1 MENLSKAIWALFTKI
16 DGDDVLKKAGMLE
29 SSEDSMPETRHMD
42 GYINE
47 SELMRC
53 LLEIDKKST
62 NDQLEMLCQVIQAKW
77 MESNKDCIS
86 LTFHQTDSVFNTLL
100 YFASNC
106 ISVIDRDPV
115 CRYRQLLRWHL
126 LTTRV
131 TEDLLTTSFLAARDS
146 QWHTTR
152 RSFDWPA
159 YINHDNKEIN
169 NILSRPLA
177 ELHMHLKGSSYNF
190 ELSWICLMNNI
201 WQMQKNFDSVYEGHE
216 YKTKDDHLYDK
227 IRRAAAIRY
236 YLAGVVGLIPLNC
249 TLSQLN
255 DDFNNGDREWFKQR
269 RDKLGKNYELPD
281 FQKII
286 KEQFKETKEKVFSNF
301 KMPEITDE
309 DKKGEYEKKKK
320 EDIVDYIP
328 VEHYVTEPVENK
340 VLASERRFMYEV
352 FKVIYEDK
360 ENKAEDA
367 ATLFYAY
374 LLYKNYFR
382 NEIIQLNDRT
392 GFDNFASYEELK
404 TDYLTHEY
412 RELLYKAAIEGF
424 LQKGDGENRFIE
436 CRIVPKNTDEEI
448 EKSLDEITRC
458 LNDKYKKHYG
468 FIFHFIKSRDERSDD
483 ERYRHYKLRQ
493 EVKKK
498 AFAIFNFRNNQQF
511 RDKKDSLV
519 GTVVGLDAANSE
531 IYCRPEVFAQA
542 FRFLRRHDIKIHGDN
557 DNAPNDLNVTYHV
570 GEDFLDV
577 ADGLRAVE
585 EAILY
590 LNLRTGDRLGHA
602 LVLGTDVREYYE
614 NRYHAICMRKQV
626 ILDDFAWLYH
636 ECIRLIGYTPLC
648 GWMQMKFLH
657 YFNDIYNNNQKK
669 GQSIID
675 SFFKEEDEDSGL
687 LSTNINDYY
696 LSWLLRGD
704 SPTIGED
711 LDSAN
716 LEKLTKTIDREWAF
730 AGFNHHPLAE
740 AALRNSA
747 ARQLF
752 DAYHSNK
759 YYKRGNVVDELVIPQ
774 EYREEWYTLLEKI
787 QQDLLGKLER
797 KHIAIECNPSSNY
810 KIGEMTRYADHPI
823 FRFFND
829 GICTPFPQR
838 EIAVSVNTD
847 DQGVFSTSLEREY
860 SLLALA
866 LERNPFEGCTNT
878 PREIDNW
885 LDKIREMSIEQKFVK

>member
-1 MENLSKAIWALFTKI
+1 MENLSKAILALFTEI
-16 DGDDVLKKAGMLE
+16 DGDDVLKNFGLLE
-29 SSEDSMPETRHMD
+29 KHGVSVSDTRHMD
-42 GYINE
+42 VDIKE
-47 SELMRC
+47 SEIMKC
-53 LLEIDKKST
+53 LLKKDRRST
-62 NDQLEMLCQVIQAKW
+62 NDQLEMLCQIIQIKW
-77 MESNKDCIS
+77 MECNKDCIN
-86 LTFHQTDSVFNTLL
+86 LTFRQTDSVFNTLL
-100 YFASNC
+100 YFSSNC

-131 TEDLLTTSFLAARDS
+131 TEDLLTTSFLAAQDT
-146 QWHTTR
+146 QWQTTR

-201 WQMQKNFDSVYEGHE
+201 WQMQKNFDNVYKGHE
-216 YKTKDDHLYDK
+216 FKKKDDHLYEK
-227 IRRAAAIRY
+227 IKRAAVIRY

-255 DDFNNGDREWFKQR
+255 DDFNNGDSKRFEEKRGIFGE
-269 RDKLGKNYELPD
+269 DYILTD

-286 KEQFKETKEKVFSNF
+286 KEQLKETKEKVFANF

-309 DKKGEYEKKKK
+309 DKKEEYERLKK

-352 FKVIYEDK
+352 FKLIYEDK
-360 ENKAEDA
+360 GNKAEDA

-404 TDYLTHEY
+404 TDFLTQEY
-412 RELLYKAAIEGF
+412 RELLYKAAIAGF
-424 LQKGDGENRFIE
+424 LQKGLDRFIE
-436 CRIVPKNTDEEI
+436 CRIVPKNTDNEI
-448 EKSLDEITRC
+448 EKSLEEITKC
-458 LNDKYKKHYG
+458 LNGKYKKHYG
-468 FIFHFIKSRDERSDD
+468 FIFHFIKSRDERKNN
-483 ERYRHYKLRQ
+483 ELYRHYQLRQ
-493 EVKKK
+493 EVKNK
-498 AFAIFNFRNNQQF
+498 AYAIFNFRNNQKF

-542 FRFLRRHDIKIHGDN
+542 FRFLRRHDIKINGDN
-557 DNAPNDLNVTYHV
+557 DNAPDDLNVTYHV
-570 GEDFLDV
+570 GEDFLDI

-585 EAILY
+585 EAILF

-602 LVLGTDVREYYE
+602 LVLGTDVREYYK
-614 NRYHAICMRKQV
+614 NRYHAICIRKQV

-648 GWMQMKFLH
+648 GWMQMMFLH

-675 SFFKEEDEDSGL
+675 SFFREEDEASGL
-687 LSTNINDYY
+687 LSSNIDDYY
-696 LSWLLRGD
+696 LSWSLRGD

-716 LEKLTKTIDREWAF
+716 LEKLTTTIDREWAF

-759 YYKRGNVVDELVIPQ
+759 YYERGNEADEFVIPM
-774 EYREEWYTLLEKI
+774 EYREEWYKLLEKI
-787 QQDLLGKLER
+787 QQDLLGSLER

-810 KIGEMTRYADHPI
+810 KIGEMTRYDEHPI
-823 FRFFND
+823 FRFFNE
-829 GICTPFPQR
+829 GIMTPYPKR
-838 EIAVSVNTD
+838 KIAVSVNTD

-866 LERNPFEGCTNT
+866 LERNPFKGCTNA
-878 PREIDNW
+878 PRDVDNW
-885 LDKIREMSIEQKFVK
+885 LNKIREMSIEQKFVK

>member
-1 MENLSKAIWALFTKI
+1 MENLSKAILALFTEI
-16 DGDDVLKKAGMLE
+16 DGDDVLKNFGLLE
-29 SSEDSMPETRHMD
+29 KHGVSVSDTRHMD
-42 GYINE
+42 VDIKE
-47 SELMRC
+47 SEIMKC
-53 LLEIDKKST
+53 LLKKDRRST
-62 NDQLEMLCQVIQAKW
+62 NDQLEMLCQIIQIKW
-77 MESNKDCIS
+77 MECNKDCIN
-86 LTFHQTDSVFNTLL
+86 LTFRQTDSVFNTLL
-100 YFASNC
+100 YFSSNC

-131 TEDLLTTSFLAARDS
+131 TEDLLTTSFLAAQDT
-146 QWHTTR
+146 QWQTAR
-152 RSFDWPA
+152 RNFDWPA
-159 YINHDNKEIN
+159 YISHDNKEIN

-190 ELSWICLMNNI
+190 DLSWICLMNNI
-201 WQMQKNFDSVYEGHE
+201 WQMQKNFDNVYKGHE
-216 YKTKDDHLYDK
+216 FKKKDDHLYEK
-227 IRRAAAIRY
+227 IKRAAVIRY
-236 YLAGVVGLIPLNC
+236 YLSGVVGLIPLNC

-255 DDFNNGDREWFKQR
+255 DDFNGEYKR
-269 RDKLGKNYELPD
+269 
-281 FQKII
+281 
-286 KEQFKETKEKVFSNF
+286 FKERREEFKKDYTISDFAKFVKGQLRLTKDKAMSDF
-301 KMPEITDE
+301 KLPEITDE
-309 DKKGEYEKKKK
+309 DKKGEYERLSR

-328 VEHYVTEPVENK
+328 VDHYLKEPIENK
-340 VLASERRFMYEV
+340 VLASERKFMYEV
-352 FKVIYEDK
+352 FKFIYADNGNK
-360 ENKAEDA
+360 SENV

-404 TDYLTHEY
+404 TDFLTQEY

-424 LQKGDGENRFIE
+424 LQKGLDRFIE
-436 CRIVPKNTDEEI
+436 CRIVPKNTDNEI
-448 EKSLDEITRC
+448 EKSLEEITKC
-458 LNDKYKKHYG
+458 LNGKYKKHYG
-468 FIFHFIKSRDERSDD
+468 FIFHFIKSRDERKNN
-483 ERYRHYKLRQ
+483 ELYRHYQLRQ
-493 EVKKK
+493 EVKNK
-498 AFAIFNFRNNQQF
+498 AYAIFNFRNNQKF

-542 FRFLRRHDIKIHGDN
+542 FRFLRRHDIKINGDN
-557 DNAPNDLNVTYHV
+557 DNAPDDLNVTYHV
-570 GEDFLDV
+570 GEDFLDI

-585 EAILY
+585 EAILF

-602 LVLGTDVREYYE
+602 LVLGTDVREYYK

-648 GWMQMKFLH
+648 GWMQMMFLH
-657 YFNDIYNNNQKK
+657 YFNDIYNNNQKE
-669 GQSIID
+669 GQGIID
-675 SFFKEEDEDSGL
+675 SFFKEDDVDKDV
-687 LSTNINDYY
+687 LSTDINDYY

-711 LDSAN
+711 LDSAH
-716 LEKLTKTIDREWAF
+716 LDKLTNTIDKEWAF
-730 AGFNHHPLAE
+730 AGFNHHPMAE
-740 AALRNSA
+740 AALRNSS

-752 DAYHSNK
+752 DAYHSK
-759 YYKRGNVVDELVIPQ
+759 RYYQRGNVADELIIPQ
-774 EYREEWYTLLEKI
+774 TYREEWYTLLEKI
-787 QQDLLGKLER
+787 QQDLLGKLEH
-797 KHIAIECNPSSNY
+797 KHIAIECNPSSNF
-810 KIGEMTRYADHPI
+810 KIGEMTRYDEHPI
-823 FRFFND
+823 FKFFND
-829 GICTPFPQR
+829 GIKTPYPSR

-866 LERNPFEGCTNT
+866 LERNPFKGCTNT
-878 PREIDNW
+878 PRDIDNW

>member
-1 MENLSKAIWALFTKI
+1 MENLSKAILALFTEI
-16 DGDDVLKKAGMLE
+16 DGDDVLKNFGLLE
-29 SSEDSMPETRHMD
+29 KHGVSVSDTRHMD
-42 GYINE
+42 VDIKE
-47 SELMRC
+47 SEIMKC
-53 LLEIDKKST
+53 LLKKDRRST
-62 NDQLEMLCQVIQAKW
+62 NDQLEMLCQIIQIKW
-77 MESNKDCIS
+77 MECNKDCIN
-86 LTFHQTDSVFNTLL
+86 LTFRQTDSVFNTLL
-100 YFASNC
+100 YFSSNC

-131 TEDLLTTSFLAARDS
+131 TEDLLTTSFLAAQDT
-146 QWHTTR
+146 QWQTTR

-201 WQMQKNFDSVYEGHE
+201 WQMQKNFDNVYKGHE
-216 YKTKDDHLYDK
+216 FKKKDDHLYEK
-227 IRRAAAIRY
+227 IKRAAVIRY

-255 DDFNNGDREWFKQR
+255 DDFNNGDSKRFEEKRGIFGE
-269 RDKLGKNYELPD
+269 DYILTD

-286 KEQFKETKEKVFSNF
+286 KEQLKETKEKVFANF

-309 DKKGEYEKKKK
+309 DKKEEYERLKK

-352 FKVIYEDK
+352 FKLIYEDK
-360 ENKAEDA
+360 GNKAEDA

-404 TDYLTHEY
+404 TDFLTQEY
-412 RELLYKAAIEGF
+412 RELLYKAAIAGF
-424 LQKGDGENRFIE
+424 LQKGLDRFIE
-436 CRIVPKNTDEEI
+436 CRIVPKNTDNEI
-448 EKSLDEITRC
+448 EKSLEEITKC
-458 LNDKYKKHYG
+458 LNGKYKKHYG
-468 FIFHFIKSRDERSDD
+468 FIFHFIKSRDERKNN
-483 ERYRHYKLRQ
+483 ELYRHYQLRQ
-493 EVKKK
+493 EVKNK
-498 AFAIFNFRNNQQF
+498 AYAIFNFRNNQKF

-542 FRFLRRHDIKIHGDN
+542 FRFLRRHDIKINGDN
-557 DNAPNDLNVTYHV
+557 DNAPDDLNVTYHV
-570 GEDFLDV
+570 GEDFLDI

-585 EAILY
+585 ETILF

-602 LVLGTDVREYYE
+602 LVLGTDVREYYK
-614 NRYHAICMRKQV
+614 NRYHAICIRKQV

-648 GWMQMKFLH
+648 GWMQMMFLH

-675 SFFKEEDEDSGL
+675 SFFREEDEASGL
-687 LSTNINDYY
+687 LSSNIDDYY
-696 LSWLLRGD
+696 LSWSLRGD

-716 LEKLTKTIDREWAF
+716 LEKLTTTIDREWAF

-759 YYKRGNVVDELVIPQ
+759 YYERGNEADELVIPQ
-774 EYREEWYTLLEKI
+774 EYREEWYMLLEKI
-787 QQDLLGKLER
+787 QQDLLSTLER

-810 KIGEMTRYADHPI
+810 KIGEMRRYADHPI

-866 LERNPFEGCTNT
+866 LERNPFKGCTNT
-878 PREIDNW
+878 PRDIDNW